1 MEWVK
6 AIILGVLQGLTE
18 FLPVSSSGHLAIA
31 KGLFGISTNDIAFEI
46 VVHAATSLSVIVVF
60 WKDIVKLF
68 NGVKKFEYNT
78 ETQYV
83 LMLLVS
89 MIPVAIVGLFFK
101 DKVESLFATGPLN
114 IGCALLVTAM
124 LLVVSQMYSPRHG
137 HRMTFKRAILMGIAQ
152 AVAVIPGLSR
162 SGATIATGLL
172 SGARKEEAAR
182 FSFLMVLVPILGEAF
197 LELVS
202 GGLAH
207 SSMGV
212 VPLAL
217 GFVSAY
223 LSGVFACKVMIEFV
237 KNASLGWFAIY
248 CTVVGIICLIV

>member
-1 MEWVK
+1 MSWVQ

-31 KGLFGISTNDIAFEI
+31 KGMFGIASNDIAFEI
-46 VVHAATSLSVIVVF
+46 VVHAATALSVIVVF
-60 WKDIVKLF
+60 WQDIVKLL
-68 NGVKKFEYNT
+68 NGVKKFEYNDDT
-78 ETQYV
+78 KYV
-83 LMLLVS
+83 LMLIVS
-89 MIPVAIVGLFFK
+89 MIPVAIVGVFFK
-101 DKVESLFATGPLN
+101 DKVEAAFATGPLN
-114 IGCALLVTAM
+114 IGCALIVTAM
-124 LLVVSQMYSPRHG
+124 ILVISQVYHPGKRVA
-137 HRMTFKRAILMGIAQ
+137 MTYKTAILMGIAQ
-152 AVAVIPGLSR
+152 AVAVIPGISR
-162 SGATIATGLL
+162 SGATIATGLV
-172 SGARKEEAAR
+172 SGARKEEVAR

-207 SSMGV
+207 STTGI

-217 GFVSAY
+217 GFASAY

-248 CTVVGIICLIV
+248 CTIVGIICLIW

>member
-1 MEWVK
+1 MDWVE
-6 AIILGVLQGLTE
+6 AIILGLIQGLTE

-31 KGLFGISTNDIAFEI
+31 KGVFGIATDDIAFEI
-46 VVHAATSLSVIVVF
+46 VVHAATALSVVVVF

-68 NGVKKFEYNT
+68 NGVKKFEYND
-78 ETQYV
+78 ETKYV

-101 DKVESLFATGPLN
+101 DQVEAVFATGPLN

-124 LLVVSQMYSPRHG
+124 LLAISQLYRPRR
-137 HRMTFKRAILMGIAQ
+137 HRMSYTRAILMGLAQ

-162 SGATIATGLL
+162 SGATIATGLI
-172 SGARKEEAAR
+172 SGARKEEVAR

-207 SSMGV
+207 SSAGI

-223 LSGVFACKVMIEFV
+223 FSGVFACRVMIEFV

-248 CTVVGIICLIV
+248 CTVLGIICLFY